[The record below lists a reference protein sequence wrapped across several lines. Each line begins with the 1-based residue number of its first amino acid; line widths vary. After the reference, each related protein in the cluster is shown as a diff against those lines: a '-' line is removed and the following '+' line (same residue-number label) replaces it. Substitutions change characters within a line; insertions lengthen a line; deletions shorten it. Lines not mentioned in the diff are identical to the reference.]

1 MAGKSARKLKNEHRA
16 FIVQRVACYDS
27 PKEVAEAVKEEYGIE
42 ISPQAVE
49 SYDPNKRA
57 GRTMAK
63 SWRELFDTTRKAF
76 LENVSTHVPE
86 ANKAVRIRML
96 ANSARALKARGNHL
110 GAAEMLERIAKEL
123 GNVHT
128 NRREL
133 TGADGKAIAMDVEYK
148 DLSIEQIDAQL
159 LRLTQAAA
167 ADLDQVTGNADKPPA
182 ATKH

>member
-1 MAGKSARKLKNEHRA
+1 MAAKSARKLQNEHRA

-27 PKEVAEAVKEEYGIE
+27 PREVADAVKEEYGIE
-42 ISPQAVE
+42 ITPQAVE
-49 SYDPNKRA
+49 VYDPTKRA
-57 GRTMAK
+57 GRGVAK
-63 SWRELFDTTRKAF
+63 TWRELFETTRAAF
-76 LENVSTHVPE
+76 LKNVTDHVPE

-123 GNVHT
+123 GNVHS

-133 TGADGKAIAMDVEYK
+133 TGADGKPIAMDVEYK

-159 LRLTQAAA
+159 LRLTQTAA
-167 ADLDQVTGNADKPPA
+167 ADQGTDNADKPPA